1 MEFKLTKGDYIELT
15 QLLKASNL
23 VYSGSDAKSLIDE
36 GQVKLNGLTELRR
49 RAKVRVGDEV
59 EAESTIVKVI

>member
-15 QLLKASNL
+15 QLLKASGL

-36 GQVKLNGLTELRR
+36 GKVKLNGETEFRR
-49 RAKVRVGDEV
+49 RAKVRVGDTV
-59 EAESTIVKVI
+59 ETENMIIKPV